1 MSSTDCEEAVKN
13 NAQRDIATVSTHVQ
27 RLGIKT
33 EASLEGS
40 GEQKQSCSFGYL
52 FKYMKCQE

>member
-1 MSSTDCEEAVKN
+1 MSSTDCEDAVKK
-13 NAQRDIATVSTHVQ
+13 NAQRDTATVSTHSQ

-52 FKYMKCQE
+52 FRYMKCQE